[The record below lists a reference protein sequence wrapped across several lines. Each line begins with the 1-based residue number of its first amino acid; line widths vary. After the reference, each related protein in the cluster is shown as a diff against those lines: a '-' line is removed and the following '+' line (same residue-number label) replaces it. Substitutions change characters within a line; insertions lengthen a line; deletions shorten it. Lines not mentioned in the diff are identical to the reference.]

1 MLDKNK
7 EQTAMTTICTMPDHI
22 FLDTEYKQPAI
33 HQHLAKHIIISLSD
47 DLTVTFEGERKAV
60 CKGVMIDANVP
71 HTVAGRENRM
81 LVFLIDA
88 TSTVARNM
96 NHDPLAGEP
105 FKVID
110 GRIVEQIREAYK
122 ACLPDRFESEYAEF
136 SEFVFCRLSLNGKST
151 IIPDPRVQTALG
163 FISQSA
169 DIDGAMISRL
179 CENAHLSQSRFSHLF
194 KEQTGV
200 SLNSYLMLAKLR
212 KAYQLML
219 EGETI
224 TAAAMNAGFG
234 TPSHF
239 SAASRK
245 YLGIAASDI
254 KGRCNVYDIKCQR
267 LFES

>member
-1 MLDKNK
+1 
-7 EQTAMTTICTMPDHI
+7 MPDHI

-60 CKGVMIDANVP
+60 CKGIMIDANVP
-71 HTVAGRENRM
+71 HTVAGRENRI

-194 KEQTGV
+194 NEQTGV
-200 SLNSYLMLAKLR
+200 
-212 KAYQLML
+212 YQLML

-254 KGRCNVYDIKCQR
+254 TGRCNVYDIKCQR